1 MLIVPL
7 QPVPNQALTISLANQ
22 LCQVNVN
29 QKGANLYLDLL
40 VNNAPII
47 IGTICENL
55 NRLVRSLYLGFAG
68 DLAFIDT
75 QGSEDPT
82 YTGLGPTA
90 DARFLLAYIEAN
102 ELLPNEG

>member
-7 QPVPNQALTISLANQ
+7 QAVPNQTLTISLGDQ
-22 LCQVNVN
+22 LCQINVY
-29 QKGANLYLDLL
+29 QKGPNLYLDLL
-40 VNNAPII
+40 VNNATII

-55 NRLVRSLYLGFAG
+55 NRLVRSLYLGFSG
-68 DLAFIDT
+68 DLAFIDN
-75 QGSEDPT
+75 QGSDDPL

-90 DARFLLAYIEAN
+90 DARFNLAYIEAS